1 MLLYILAEQRNCEL
15 GYSKILGPQDTAQTT
30 TATRRG
36 ASKFML
42 CGIKD
47 GFGAVMDIIIPD
59 QHMSFDVGVS
69 QVDFTLSDIKIAD
82 LQVPDIQFD
91 LNDGQQSQMS
101 VLNCSVVIKFQWR
114 LQQQSYPYI
123 NDFGSGKIM
132 VTNGEM
138 KGVVN
143 STADVDQCP
152 GHMIIG
158 FVRASI
164 DYESLQVQLD
174 GGDSWLFQSII
185 NLVLSEIED
194 ELMGT
199 LTNVLLKG
207 FIDLINNVFE
217 DNRRVVEFHGY
228 PDIIKDERYT
238 SGVFTSSAGYVA
250 LRISG
255 YVYNKNNLK
264 DDFVTPQ
271 KLNPFTLNKFN
282 NDFQIAI
289 HEAAINNAFYT
300 FHKYNNTYSGPTYQV
315 LEPPTIKFMNA
326 AGVLSINVLAN
337 NSEVKLRFIAKLQH
351 ENDVNIERCYVFFTF
366 EKYEVEV
373 VSENSVINVEQ
384 LQNEVISHMNAVIK
398 YAAYQLSYTHFTD
411 LNEYTH
417 MFDPIERVIRF
428 VGPEEF
434 ICPLK

>member
-1 MLLYILAEQRNCEL
+1 MLLYTIFANRNCEL
-15 GYSKILGPQDTAQTT
+15 GYSKILEPEDTAQTT

-36 ASKFML
+36 ASKYML

-47 GFGAVMDIIIPD
+47 SIGAITDIIIPD

-82 LQVPDIQFD
+82 LKVPNVSFD

-101 VLNCSVVIKFQWR
+101 LQNCSMVIKFQWR

-123 NDFGSGKIM
+123 TDFGSGKIM
-132 VTNGEM
+132 ATNGEM

-152 GHMIIG
+152 GHMILG
-158 FVRASI
+158 FVRAEI
-164 DYESLQVQLD
+164 DYESLQVKLD

-185 NLVLSEIED
+185 NLILSEIED

-199 LTNVLLKG
+199 LTEVLLKG

-228 PDIIKDERYT
+228 PNIIKDERYT

-250 LRISG
+250 LRLSG
-255 YVYNKNNLK
+255 YVYSRSNLK

-271 KLNPFTLNKFN
+271 KLNHFTLNKFN

-300 FHKYNNTYSGPTYQV
+300 FHKYNNTYSGQTYQV

-326 AGVLSINVLAN
+326 AGLFSINVLAN
-337 NSEVKLRFIAKLQH
+337 NSEVKLKLTANLQV
-351 ENDVNIERCYVFFTF
+351 ENDVQSQKCQVFFIYA
-366 EKYEVEV
+366 KYEADSEDSMINLDQIQDEV
-373 VSENSVINVEQ
+373 VTYLNSV
-384 LQNEVISHMNAVIK
+384 SKFAT
-398 YAAYQLSYTHFTD
+398 YQLSYTHYTD
-411 LNEYTH
+411 LNEYSY
-417 MFDPIERVIRF
+417 MLDPVEHVIRL

-434 ICPLK
+434 ICPK